1 MFRYYILTSGPL
13 WSLERQFTFLKT
25 NETVVVINSLDKEYV
40 DEAAEFCARNNIEH
54 YVTDSDGT
62 PSTGKN
68 SVLKIFLASDYDYM
82 VHVDGDDIITPYG
95 RNLYRTVANS
105 IGETPDVICL
115 ANQLAVQTPQEDFF
129 DLFRNQVDS
138 LTVKRKHFYIS
149 PKNNAHHTHSL
160 TDRGPHRYTPKVS
173 ENEIDRMVADGIS
186 REVAQQW
193 LHHRKVSEEYAI
205 DYGDKMNTL
214 NRLVF
219 FSKRSA
225 EMMHY
230 DKHMVIGEDVLQY
243 YELKKL
249 SYEGKIDMVVRNEYP
264 CYSYLYMQDVGSIT
278 RNGVLDLS
286 WIEGL
291 VTKLNNMDM
300 FPQGYRLREFNDPYY
315 EVK

>member
-1 MFRYYILTSGPL
+1 
-13 WSLERQFTFLKT
+13 
-25 NETVVVINSLDKEYV
+25 
-40 DEAAEFCARNNIEH
+40 
-54 YVTDSDGT
+54 
-62 PSTGKN
+62 
-68 SVLKIFLASDYDYM
+68 
-82 VHVDGDDIITPYG
+82 
-95 RNLYRTVANS
+95 
-105 IGETPDVICL
+105 
-115 ANQLAVQTPQEDFF
+115 
-129 DLFRNQVDS
+129 
-138 LTVKRKHFYIS
+138 
-149 PKNNAHHTHSL
+149 
-160 TDRGPHRYTPKVS
+160 
-173 ENEIDRMVADGIS
+173 
-186 REVAQQW
+186 
-193 LHHRKVSEEYAI
+193 VSEEYAI

-278 RNGVLDLS
+278 RNGVIDLS

>member
-1 MFRYYILTSGPL
+1 
-13 WSLERQFTFLKT
+13 
-25 NETVVVINSLDKEYV
+25 
-40 DEAAEFCARNNIEH
+40 
-54 YVTDSDGT
+54 
-62 PSTGKN
+62 
-68 SVLKIFLASDYDYM
+68 
-82 VHVDGDDIITPYG
+82 
-95 RNLYRTVANS
+95 
-105 IGETPDVICL
+105 
-115 ANQLAVQTPQEDFF
+115 
-129 DLFRNQVDS
+129 
-138 LTVKRKHFYIS
+138 
-149 PKNNAHHTHSL
+149 
-160 TDRGPHRYTPKVS
+160 
-173 ENEIDRMVADGIS
+173 MVADGIS
-186 REVAQQW
+186 RETAQQW
-193 LHHRKVSEEYAI
+193 LHYRKVSEEYAV

-300 FPQGYRLREFNDPYY
+300 FPQRYRLREFNDPYY